1 MTECLFC
8 KIVAGDV
15 PATKVAETD
24 AALAFRDINP
34 QAPTHILVIPKAH
47 YVNAAEMVMADPDLT
62 SQVMEEAVKIADAQ
76 ELSQG
81 YRLLF
86 NTGPDAGQEVFHVH
100 LHILGG
106 KPLGPMV
113 SV

>member
-1 MTECLFC
+1 MTDCLFC
-8 KIVAGDV
+8 KIVAGEL

-24 AALAFRDINP
+24 ATLAFRDINP

-47 YVNAAEMVMADPDLT
+47 YVNAAEMVLADPDLT
-62 SQVMEEAVKIADAQ
+62 TRVMEEAVKIADSE

-86 NTGPDAGQEVFHVH
+86 NTGKDSGQEVFHVH